1 MTTKTSLYDRLGGA
15 DAVRAAVD
23 EFYQRNLATPE
34 LAPMFGETSMPALR
48 AHQVRF
54 LTLAFTGTTGDLDV
68 PAYIYDKHKA
78 LFLEKGLNAHHFDLV
93 AANLVGTLQHLG
105 VSPALADEAVA
116 MVAPLRSVFE
126 TGAERAQQEAAA
138 GNDE

>member
-1 MTTKTSLYDRLGGA
+1 MTTPRASLYDRLGGA
-15 DAVRAAVD
+15 DAVHAAVD

-34 LAPMFGETSMPALR
+34 LVPLFETNMQSLR

-54 LTLAFTGTTGDLDV
+54 LTLAFSGTTGNMDV
-68 PAYIYDKHKA
+68 PAYMYEKHKK

-105 VSPALADEAVA
+105 VSPALIDEAIA
-116 MVAPLRSVFE
+116 IIAPLRSVFE
-126 TGAERAQQEAAA
+126 TGAEKARNEAAA
-138 GNDE
+138 GNE